1 MSDCGLGACR
11 TGRLE
16 AGAWSGLAVGSEAHT
31 FVLCKYLI
39 GSFFIMAFIPF
50 RLTLI
55 IIINNV
61 ILLASFILLASIN
74 VAEFLC
80 WCPIKVQL
88 RQTHQPQPNEH
99 VSL

>member
-1 MSDCGLGACR
+1 MSDCGLRACR

-61 ILLASFILLASIN
+61 ILLASFISTCDSVFLLA
-74 VAEFLC
+74 
-80 WCPIKVQL
+80 
-88 RQTHQPQPNEH
+88 
-99 VSL
+99 

>member
-1 MSDCGLGACR
+1 MA
-11 TGRLE
+11 
-16 AGAWSGLAVGSEAHT
+16 SEAHT

-61 ILLASFILLASIN
+61 ILLASFISTRDCLLASIN
-74 VAEFLC
+74 LDMLVCQNMHICVYVGE
-80 WCPIKVQL
+80 KQL
-88 RQTHQPQPNEH
+88 IIA
-99 VSL
+99 LA